1 MSTKNPEVT
10 FENFDPNGMDSTL
23 WGLYEGGNT
32 FRTFSKRGSV
42 LNAAARCRRF
52 KLYQLKPEG
61 WVLAACQ
68 DTTTKDRCDDCGTL
82 NVKDSFTT
90 SSYYYSY
97 GWERKAWCWERVRG
111 KIVTPLRLMFLCRGC
126 KTRRGL

>member
-1 MSTKNPEVT
+1 MSTTPEVT

-42 LNAAARCRRF
+42 LNAASRCFRF

-61 WVLAACQ
+61 WVLAARQ
-68 DTTTKDRCDDCGTL
+68 DSNEKNNTCDDCGML
-82 NVKDSFTT
+82 RVKQTYVEDAC
-90 SSYYYSY
+90 YSY
-97 GWERKAWCWERVRG
+97 GWERKAWCWERVRN
-111 KIVTPLRLMFLCRGC
+111 KIVTPLNLMFLCRGC
-126 KTRRGL
+126 KNRRAY